1 MSILQSRW
9 SGKVKLVRTTRTRF
23 GARERFRVSTF
34 MRWFLFSLLA
44 IAGILALVDRQIIA
58 VLKPAMAAEL
68 KWTDD
73 DYGTLAAWFQGA
85 TAAAL
90 LFAGPLVDRL
100 GVKWANPI
108 SVITWSIAAF
118 LHGWAQSL
126 LQFTLCRIGLGA
138 TEAAVT
144 PTGIKTIASIFPPN
158 MRSTGV
164 GLSNAVASLGAI
176 SAPFLIPMIA
186 IPFGWRGA
194 FVLAGGAGII
204 WSLAWIA
211 ATRRVTFEDTSD
223 ASTAP
228 APSPEATRVIPRL
241 LRDRG
246 AWAIAGAK
254 MLSDSTWWLMLFWM
268 PDFLYRQ
275 FALAGSDAAPFLG
288 LAYSGAAIG
297 SIVSGMLATHFL
309 SRGVSVNRVRKTA
322 MLISGLLALPLPL
335 ALQAQSPLAAAAVL
349 ALVLAAHQGF
359 STNLF
364 ALITDITD
372 KSRIGRVTSFGV
384 FSGNIG
390 GMVMQ
395 KVAGLVLA
403 ASLGYLPL
411 FLFAAVSY
419 LLALG
424 WIQLMMPKIT
434 AVAALPASPAPQT

>member
-1 MSILQSRW
+1 M
-9 SGKVKLVRTTRTRF
+9 
-23 GARERFRVSTF
+23 STF
-34 MRWFLFSLLA
+34 MRWLLFALLA
-44 IAGILALVDRQIIA
+44 VAGILALVDRQIIA
-58 VLKPAMAAEL
+58 VLKPAIASEL
-68 KWTDD
+68 KWSDD

-90 LFAGPLVDRL
+90 LFAGPLVDRI

-108 SVITWSIAAF
+108 SVLTWSVAAVF
-118 LHGWAQSL
+118 HGWAHSL

-144 PTGIKTIASIFPPN
+144 PTGIKTIASIFPPH

-176 SAPFLIPMIA
+176 CAPFLIPLIA
-186 IPFGWRGA
+186 LPFGWRGA
-194 FVLAGGAGII
+194 FVLAGIAGVI
-204 WSLAWIA
+204 WSLAWIT
-211 ATRRVTFEDTSD
+211 ATRRVTFGESSATP
-223 ASTAP
+223 ARALAAARVAP
-228 APSPEATRVIPRL
+228 QL

-254 MLSDSTWWLMLFWM
+254 ALSDSTWWLMLFWM

-275 FALAGSDAAPFLG
+275 FSLAGSAVAPFLG

-297 SIVSGMLATHFL
+297 SLLSGALATHFL
-309 SRGVSVNRVRKTA
+309 ARGVSVNCVRKAA
-322 MLISGLLALPLPL
+322 MLISGVLALPLPL
-335 ALQAQSPLAAAAVL
+335 ALQAQTPLAAAAVL

-364 ALITDITD
+364 ALITDITE
-372 KSRIGRVTSFGV
+372 KARIGRVTSFGV

-424 WIQLMMPKIT
+424 WIQLMMPNIAAIT
-434 AVAALPASPAPQT
+434 ASSDSPQQGLERPS